1 MKPQPKYYITKR
13 MFGMIIQIPVTASE
27 IEALH
32 NQLVADSMAPSE
44 DPLQVSI
51 FDTPEEPSR

>member
-13 MFGMIIQIPVTASE
+13 IFGMIIQIPVTASE
-27 IEALH
+27 IEARH
-32 NQLVADSMAPSE
+32 NQLITDSTAPSE

-51 FDTPEEPSR
+51 FDTPEEPCK